1 MTKFNKQILF
11 LLIILLVFGILVV
24 FIFDV
29 DCILKKILHI
39 PCPGCG
45 LTRGFKALLKGNIL
59 LAFNY
64 NILTIPIC
72 IFLLTTVT
80 LLIIDYIQKEKYLQK
95 FFLTLKKNYIFII
108 IILIINSITNII
120 KIV

>member
-29 DCILKKILHI
+29 DCIFKKIFHI

-72 IFLLTTVT
+72 IFLLTAVT

-95 FFLTLKKNYIFII
+95 FFLILKKNYIFII
-108 IILIINSITNII
+108 IILIISFITNII
-120 KIV
+120 NNV

>member
-1 MTKFNKQILF
+1 MTKFNKQILL

-24 FIFDV
+24 FIFDI
-29 DCILKKILHI
+29 DCIFKKIFHI

-45 LTRGFKALLKGNIL
+45 LTRAFKALLKGNIL

-108 IILIINSITNII
+108 IILIISFITNII
-120 KIV
+120 NNV